1 MKIVLSE
8 NQYKRLI
15 EAEEQKVVR
24 KKSTME
30 LNESKIENFI
40 QKIID
45 KSLQRLQNSTEE
57 MGLGEMDVID
67 EIESI
72 EKIEIDRIVNY
83 TRMVI
88 YVKLFVNS
96 QRTDFD
102 NVMAEINY
110 AIQKYIPNSFV
121 QVDDIVD
128 NRTFGP
134 CIDW

>member
-1 MKIVLSE
+1 MG
-8 NQYKRLI
+8 
-15 EAEEQKVVR
+15 
-24 KKSTME
+24 
-30 LNESKIENFI
+30 LNESAIEMGI

-45 KSLQRLQNSTEE
+45 STLQKLQNSTEE

-134 CIDW
+134 NIDW

>member
-1 MKIVLSE
+1 MNLQE
-8 NQYKRLI
+8 NISRIQSMMGITESNI
-15 EAEEQKVVR
+15 ERGLQRMINNA
-24 KKSTME
+24 
-30 LNESKIENFI
+30 
-40 QKIID
+40 
-45 KSLQRLQNSTEE
+45 LQRLQNSTEE

-134 CIDW
+134 GIDW

>member
-1 MKIVLSE
+1 MSLLTEITRMKSLMGITES
-8 NQYKRLI
+8 NI
-15 EAEEQKVVR
+15 ERGLQRMINNA
-24 KKSTME
+24 
-30 LNESKIENFI
+30 
-40 QKIID
+40 
-45 KSLQRLQNSTEE
+45 LQRLQNSTEE

-134 CIDW
+134 GIDW

>member
-1 MKIVLSE
+1 MKSMMGITES
-8 NQYKRLI
+8 NI
-15 EAEEQKVVR
+15 ERGLQRMINNA
-24 KKSTME
+24 
-30 LNESKIENFI
+30 
-40 QKIID
+40 
-45 KSLQRLQNSTEE
+45 LQRLQNSTEE
-57 MGLGEMDVID
+57 MGWVRDVID

-134 CIDW
+134 GIDW

>member
-1 MKIVLSE
+1 MKSMMGITES
-8 NQYKRLI
+8 NI
-15 EAEEQKVVR
+15 ERGLQRMINNA
-24 KKSTME
+24 
-30 LNESKIENFI
+30 
-40 QKIID
+40 
-45 KSLQRLQNSTEE
+45 LQRLQNSTVE

-134 CIDW
+134 GIDW

>member
-1 MKIVLSE
+1 MSLLTEITRMKSMMGITES
-8 NQYKRLI
+8 NI
-15 EAEEQKVVR
+15 ER
-24 KKSTME
+24 G
-30 LNESKIENFI
+30 
-40 QKIID
+40 
-45 KSLQRLQNSTEE
+45 LQRLINSTLQNLRNSTEE

-134 CIDW
+134 GIDW

>member
-1 MKIVLSE
+1 MSLLTEITRMKSMMGITES
-8 NQYKRLI
+8 NI
-15 EAEEQKVVR
+15 ERGLQRMINNA
-24 KKSTME
+24 
-30 LNESKIENFI
+30 
-40 QKIID
+40 
-45 KSLQRLQNSTEE
+45 LQRLQNSTEE

-134 CIDW
+134 GIDW

>member
-1 MKIVLSE
+1 MSLLTEITRMKSMMGITES
-8 NQYKRLI
+8 NI
-15 EAEEQKVVR
+15 ERFLQRMINNA
-24 KKSTME
+24 
-30 LNESKIENFI
+30 
-40 QKIID
+40 
-45 KSLQRLQNSTEE
+45 LQRLQNSTEE

-134 CIDW
+134 GIDW

>member
-134 CIDW
+134 GIDW